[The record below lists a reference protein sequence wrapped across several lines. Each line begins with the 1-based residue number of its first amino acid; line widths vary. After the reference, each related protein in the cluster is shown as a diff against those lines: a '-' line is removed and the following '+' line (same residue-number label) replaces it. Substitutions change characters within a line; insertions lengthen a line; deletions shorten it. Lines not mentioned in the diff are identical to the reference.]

1 VQSKLSFLLLV
12 VIFLDFSQSF
22 GGSYSVGSMSPYL
35 RSIEALLE
43 ENNIPGAALTIVT
56 KDEVVRTYTWGVRDV
71 ELLDLVN
78 NDTVFRIAS
87 MSKTFAG
94 TAIGMLVEGS
104 VLDLDRTVE
113 SFFPGMRLGNGYSH
127 NKITVRHVASQST
140 GLMPHAYS
148 NLLDDGL
155 RFENIKKKVH
165 QIPAVCKPG
174 ICYGYQNVVFSL
186 LQDIVEMTSTTPY
199 SNFLRDNIFE
209 PLGMRSSSVGLQAF
223 LDGDN
228 VSRPHRL
235 VRGKWRTTSTNSAY
249 YSVAAAAG
257 VNATI
262 RDMGVWVRAQ
272 LGAFP
277 QVLSQA
283 MLEEIHDPVVESPIR
298 NYFNRWEG
306 MESAYYGTGWR
317 IFDLFCTRIVH
328 PGGGV
333 RGYRSEMALVPEENI
348 GMVLMINA
356 ESNITNEV
364 VPLFVKH
371 ILSVKD
377 GQEDK
382 LK

>member
-1 VQSKLSFLLLV
+1 MQSKLFSLLIL
-12 VIFLDFSQSF
+12 ITLLNFSQSF
-22 GGSYSVGSMSPYL
+22 GNSPSAESMHSYL
-35 RSIEALLE
+35 RAIEGLLE
-43 ENNIPGAALTIVT
+43 ENSIPGAALTIVS
-56 KDEVVRTYTWGVRDV
+56 KDEVIRTHTWGVRDV
-71 ELLDLVN
+71 ALQDLVN
-78 NDTVFRIAS
+78 NETVFRIAS

-94 TAIGMLVEGS
+94 TAIGMLAERS
-104 VLDLDRTVE
+104 LLDLDRSVE

-127 NKITVRHVASQST
+127 DKITVKHVASQST

-174 ICYGYQNVVFSL
+174 VCYGYQNVVFSL
-186 LQDIVEMTSTTPY
+186 LQDIVETTSTRSY
-199 SNFLRDNIFE
+199 SNFLWDNIFE
-209 PLGMRSSSVGLQAF
+209 PLEMRRSSVGLEAF
-223 LDGDN
+223 IDGDN

-235 VRGKWRTTSTNSAY
+235 VRGQWRTTSTNSAY

-262 RDMGVWVRAQ
+262 NDMGTWVRAQ

-277 QVLSQA
+277 EVLPKEV
-283 MLEEIHDPVVESPIR
+283 LDRIHSPIVESPHR

-306 MESAYYGTGWR
+306 IESAYYGTGWR
-317 IFDLFCTRIVH
+317 IMDMFGKRVIH
-328 PGGGV
+328 HGGGV
-333 RGYRSEMALVPEENI
+333 RGYRSEMAFIPEENI

-356 ESNITNEV
+356 ESNIMNEV

-371 ILSVKD
+371 MLSAKENSW
-377 GQEDK
+377 QK
-382 LK
+382 SK

>member
-1 VQSKLSFLLLV
+1 MVQRKLSFLLLV
-12 VIFLDFSQSF
+12 FIFSNCSQSF
-22 GGSYSVGSMSPYL
+22 GDSYNVGSMDPYL
-35 RSIEALLE
+35 GSIEALLE
-43 ENNIPGAALTIVT
+43 ENDIPGAALTIVT
-56 KDEVVRTYTWGVRDV
+56 KDEVIRTYTWGLRDV
-71 ELLDLVN
+71 ELQDVVN
-78 NDTVFRIAS
+78 DDTVFRIAS

-94 TAIGMLVEGS
+94 TAIGMLVEES
-104 VLDLDRTVE
+104 LLDLDRTVE

-155 RFENIKKKVH
+155 RFENIKMRVH

-174 ICYGYQNVVFSL
+174 VCYGYQNVVFSL
-186 LQDIVEMTSTTPY
+186 LQDVVEMTSTMPY
-199 SNFLRDNIFE
+199 PNFLQANIFE
-209 PLGMRSSSVGLQAF
+209 PLGMRDSSVGLESF

-262 RDMGVWVRAQ
+262 NDMGVWVRAH

-277 QVLSQA
+277 QVLSRA
-283 MLEEIHDPVVESPIR
+283 MLAEIHGPVVESPTR

-317 IFDLFCTRIVH
+317 VFDMFGTRVVH
-328 PGGGV
+328 HGGGV
-333 RGYRSEMALVPEENI
+333 RGYRSEMALVPEEDI

-356 ESNITNEV
+356 ESNIINEV

-371 ILSVKD
+371 ILSVK
-377 GQEDK
+377 GAQEQK
-382 LK
+382 L

>member
-1 VQSKLSFLLLV
+1 MVQRKLSFLLLV
-12 VIFLDFSQSF
+12 FIFSNCSQSF
-22 GGSYSVGSMSPYL
+22 GGSYNVSSMDPYL

-43 ENNIPGAALTIVT
+43 ANDIPGAALTIVT
-56 KDEVVRTYTWGVRDV
+56 KDEVIRTYTWGLRDV
-71 ELLDLVN
+71 ELQDVVN
-78 NDTVFRIAS
+78 DDTVFRIAS

-94 TAIGMLVEGS
+94 TAIGMLVEES
-104 VLDLDRTVE
+104 LLDLDRTVE

-155 RFENIKKKVH
+155 RFENIKMRVH

-174 ICYGYQNVVFSL
+174 LCYGYQNVVFSL
-186 LQDIVEMTSTTPY
+186 LQDVVEMTSTMPY
-199 SNFLRDNIFE
+199 PNFLRANIFE
-209 PLGMRSSSVGLQAF
+209 PLGMRDSSVGLEAF

-262 RDMGVWVRAQ
+262 NDMGVWVRAH

-277 QVLSQA
+277 QVLSRA
-283 MLEEIHDPVVESPIR
+283 MLAEIHGPVVESPTR

-306 MESAYYGTGWR
+306 MESAHYGTGWR
-317 IFDLFCTRIVH
+317 VFDMFGTRVVH
-328 PGGGV
+328 HGGGV
-333 RGYRSEMALVPEENI
+333 RGYRSEMALVPEEDI

-356 ESNITNEV
+356 ESNIINEV

-371 ILSVKD
+371 ILSVK
-377 GQEDK
+377 GG
-382 LK
+382 

>member
-1 VQSKLSFLLLV
+1 MVQRKLSFLLLV
-12 VIFLDFSQSF
+12 FIFSNCSQSF
-22 GGSYSVGSMSPYL
+22 GDSYNVGSMDPYL

-43 ENNIPGAALTIVT
+43 ANDIPGAALTIVT
-56 KDEVVRTYTWGVRDV
+56 KDEVIRTYTWGLRDV
-71 ELLDLVN
+71 ELQDVVN
-78 NDTVFRIAS
+78 DDTVFRIAS

-94 TAIGMLVEGS
+94 TAIGMLVEES
-104 VLDLDRTVE
+104 LLDLDRTVE

-155 RFENIKKKVH
+155 RFENIKMRVH

-174 ICYGYQNVVFSL
+174 VCYGYQNVVFSL
-186 LQDIVEMTSTTPY
+186 LQDVVEMTSTMPY
-199 SNFLRDNIFE
+199 PNFLRANIFE
-209 PLGMRSSSVGLQAF
+209 PLGMRDSSVGLEAF

-262 RDMGVWVRAQ
+262 NDMGVWVRAH

-277 QVLSQA
+277 QVLSRA
-283 MLEEIHDPVVESPIR
+283 MLAEIHGPVVESPTR

-306 MESAYYGTGWR
+306 MESAHYGTGWR
-317 IFDLFCTRIVH
+317 VFDMFGTRVVH
-328 PGGGV
+328 HGGGV
-333 RGYRSEMALVPEENI
+333 RGYRSEMALVPEEDI

-356 ESNITNEV
+356 ESNIINEV

-371 ILSVKD
+371 ILSVKS
-377 GQEDK
+377 GQEQK
-382 LK
+382 L

>member
-1 VQSKLSFLLLV
+1 MQRKLSFLLLV
-12 VIFLDFSQSF
+12 FIFSNCSQSF
-22 GGSYSVGSMSPYL
+22 GDSYNAGSMDPYL
-35 RSIEALLE
+35 GSIEALLE
-43 ENNIPGAALTIVT
+43 ENDIPGAALTIVT
-56 KDEVVRTYTWGVRDV
+56 KDEVIRTYTWGLRDV
-71 ELLDLVN
+71 ELQDVVN
-78 NDTVFRIAS
+78 DDTVFRIAS

-94 TAIGMLVEGS
+94 TAIGMLVEES
-104 VLDLDRTVE
+104 LLDLDRTVE

-155 RFENIKKKVH
+155 RFENIKMRVH

-174 ICYGYQNVVFSL
+174 VCYGYQNVVFSL
-186 LQDIVEMTSTTPY
+186 LQDVVEMTSTMPY
-199 SNFLRDNIFE
+199 PNFLQANIFE
-209 PLGMRSSSVGLQAF
+209 PLGMRDSSVGLESF

-262 RDMGVWVRAQ
+262 NDMGVWVRAH

-277 QVLSQA
+277 QVLSRA
-283 MLEEIHDPVVESPIR
+283 MLAEIHGPVVESPTR

-317 IFDLFCTRIVH
+317 VFDMFGTRVVH
-328 PGGGV
+328 HGGGV
-333 RGYRSEMALVPEENI
+333 RGYRSEMALVPEEDI

-356 ESNITNEV
+356 ESNIINEV

-371 ILSVKD
+371 ILSVK
-377 GQEDK
+377 GAQEQK
-382 LK
+382 L

>member
-1 VQSKLSFLLLV
+1 
-12 VIFLDFSQSF
+12 
-22 GGSYSVGSMSPYL
+22 
-35 RSIEALLE
+35 
-43 ENNIPGAALTIVT
+43 
-56 KDEVVRTYTWGVRDV
+56 
-71 ELLDLVN
+71 
-78 NDTVFRIAS
+78 

-94 TAIGMLVEGS
+94 TAIGMLVEES
-104 VLDLDRTVE
+104 LLDLDRTVE

-155 RFENIKKKVH
+155 RFENIKMRVH

-174 ICYGYQNVVFSL
+174 VCYGYQNVVFSL
-186 LQDIVEMTSTTPY
+186 LQDVVEMTSTTPY
-199 SNFLRDNIFE
+199 PNFLRANIFE
-209 PLGMRSSSVGLQAF
+209 PLGMRDSSVGLEAF

-262 RDMGVWVRAQ
+262 NDMGVWVRAH

-277 QVLSQA
+277 QVLSRA
-283 MLEEIHDPVVESPIR
+283 MLAEIHGPVVESPTR
-298 NYFNRWEG
+298 NYFNQWEG
-306 MESAYYGTGWR
+306 MESAHYGTGWR
-317 IFDLFCTRIVH
+317 VFDMFGTRVVH
-328 PGGGV
+328 HGGGV
-333 RGYRSEMALVPEENI
+333 RGYRSEMALIPEEDI

-356 ESNITNEV
+356 ESNIINEV

-371 ILSVKD
+371 ILSVKS
-377 GQEDK
+377 GQEQK
-382 LK
+382 P

>member
-1 VQSKLSFLLLV
+1 MVQRKLSFLLLV
-12 VIFLDFSQSF
+12 FIFSNCSQSF
-22 GGSYSVGSMSPYL
+22 GDSYNVGSMDPYL

-43 ENNIPGAALTIVT
+43 ANDIPGAALTIVT
-56 KDEVVRTYTWGVRDV
+56 KDEVIRTYTWGLRDV
-71 ELLDLVN
+71 ELQDVVN
-78 NDTVFRIAS
+78 DDTVFRIAS

-94 TAIGMLVEGS
+94 TAIGMLVEDS
-104 VLDLDRTVE
+104 LLDLDRTVE

-148 NLLDDGL
+148 NLLDNGL
-155 RFENIKKKVH
+155 RFENIKMRVH

-174 ICYGYQNVVFSL
+174 VCYGYQNVVFSL
-186 LQDIVEMTSTTPY
+186 LQDVVEMTSTMPY
-199 SNFLRDNIFE
+199 PNFLRANIFE
-209 PLGMRSSSVGLQAF
+209 PLGMRDSSVGLEAF

-262 RDMGVWVRAQ
+262 NDMGVWVRAH

-277 QVLSQA
+277 QVLSRA
-283 MLEEIHDPVVESPIR
+283 MLAEIHGPVVESPTR

-306 MESAYYGTGWR
+306 MESAHYGTGWR
-317 IFDLFCTRIVH
+317 VFDMFGTRVVH
-328 PGGGV
+328 HGGGV
-333 RGYRSEMALVPEENI
+333 RGYRSEMALVPEEDI

-356 ESNITNEV
+356 ESNIINEV

-371 ILSVKD
+371 ILSVKG
-377 GQEDK
+377 GQEQK
-382 LK
+382 L

>member
-1 VQSKLSFLLLV
+1 MVQRKLSFLLLV
-12 VIFLDFSQSF
+12 FIFSNCSQSF
-22 GGSYSVGSMSPYL
+22 GDSYNVGSMDPYL

-43 ENNIPGAALTIVT
+43 ANDIPGAALTIVT
-56 KDEVVRTYTWGVRDV
+56 KDEVIRTYTWGLRDV
-71 ELLDLVN
+71 ELQDVVN
-78 NDTVFRIAS
+78 DDTVFRIAS

-94 TAIGMLVEGS
+94 TAIGMLVEES
-104 VLDLDRTVE
+104 LLDLDRTVE

-155 RFENIKKKVH
+155 RFENIKMRVH

-174 ICYGYQNVVFSL
+174 VCYGYQNVVFSL
-186 LQDIVEMTSTTPY
+186 LQDVVEMTSTTPY
-199 SNFLRDNIFE
+199 PNFLRANIFE
-209 PLGMRSSSVGLQAF
+209 PLGMRDSSVGLEAF

-262 RDMGVWVRAQ
+262 NDMGVWVRAH

-277 QVLSQA
+277 QVLSRA
-283 MLEEIHDPVVESPIR
+283 MLAEIHGPVVESPTR

-306 MESAYYGTGWR
+306 MESAHYGTGWR
-317 IFDLFCTRIVH
+317 VFDMFGTRVVH
-328 PGGGV
+328 HGGGV
-333 RGYRSEMALVPEENI
+333 RGYRSEMALIPEEDI

-356 ESNITNEV
+356 ESNIINEV

-371 ILSVKD
+371 ILSVKS
-377 GQEDK
+377 GQEQK
-382 LK
+382 L

>member
-1 VQSKLSFLLLV
+1 MVQRKLSFLLLV
-12 VIFLDFSQSF
+12 FIFSNCSQSF
-22 GGSYSVGSMSPYL
+22 GDSYNVGSMDPYL

-43 ENNIPGAALTIVT
+43 ANDIPGAALTIVT
-56 KDEVVRTYTWGVRDV
+56 KDEVIRTYTWGLRDV
-71 ELLDLVN
+71 ELQDVVN
-78 NDTVFRIAS
+78 DDTVFRIAS

-94 TAIGMLVEGS
+94 TAIGMLVEES
-104 VLDLDRTVE
+104 LLDLDRTVE

-155 RFENIKKKVH
+155 RFENIKMRVH

-174 ICYGYQNVVFSL
+174 VCYGYQNVVFSL
-186 LQDIVEMTSTTPY
+186 LQDVVEMTSTTPY
-199 SNFLRDNIFE
+199 PNFLRANIFE
-209 PLGMRSSSVGLQAF
+209 PLGMRDSSVGLEAF

-262 RDMGVWVRAQ
+262 NDMGVWVRAH

-277 QVLSQA
+277 QVLSRA
-283 MLEEIHDPVVESPIR
+283 MLAEIHGPVVESPTR

-306 MESAYYGTGWR
+306 MESAHYGTGWR
-317 IFDLFCTRIVH
+317 VFDMFGTRVVH
-328 PGGGV
+328 HGGGV
-333 RGYRSEMALVPEENI
+333 RGYRSEMALVPEEDI

-356 ESNITNEV
+356 ESNIINEV

-371 ILSVKD
+371 ILSVKS
-377 GQEDK
+377 GQEQK
-382 LK
+382 L

>member
-1 VQSKLSFLLLV
+1 MQSKLSLLLLV
-12 VIFLDFSQSF
+12 IMFLNFSQSF
-22 GGSYSVGSMSPYL
+22 GGSYNVASMSPYI
-35 RSIEALLE
+35 RSIEALLK
-43 ENNIPGAALTIVT
+43 ENDIPGAALTIVA

-71 ELLDLVN
+71 ELQDLVN
-78 NDTVFRIAS
+78 DDTVFRIAS

-94 TAIGMLVEGS
+94 TAIGMLVEES
-104 VLDLDRTVE
+104 LLDLDRTVE

-127 NKITVRHVASQST
+127 NTITVRHVASQST

-155 RFENIKKKVH
+155 RFENIKMKVH

-174 ICYGYQNVVFSL
+174 VCYGYQNVVFSL
-186 LQDIVEMTSTTPY
+186 LQDIVETTSTMPY
-199 SNFLRDNIFE
+199 SNFLRGNIFE
-209 PLGMRSSSVGLQAF
+209 PLGMRDSSVGLEAF

-235 VRGKWRTTSTNSAY
+235 VQGRWRTTSTNSAY

-262 RDMGVWVRAQ
+262 NDMGVWVRAH

-277 QVLSQA
+277 EVLSRA
-283 MLEEIHDPVVESPIR
+283 MLEEIHVPVVESSTR

-317 IFDLFCTRIVH
+317 VFDMFGTRVIH
-328 PGGGV
+328 HGGGV
-333 RGYRSEMALVPEENI
+333 RGFRSEMALIPKENI

-356 ESNITNEV
+356 ESNIMNEV

-371 ILSVKD
+371 ILSVK
-377 GQEDK
+377 GGKEEK
-382 LK
+382 LN

>member
-1 VQSKLSFLLLV
+1 MQSKLSFLLLV

-262 RDMGVWVRAQ
+262 RDMGVWVRAH

-277 QVLSQA
+277 KVLSQA
-283 MLEEIHDPVVESPIR
+283 MIEEIHDPVVESPIR

-317 IFDLFCTRIVH
+317 VFDMFGTRVVH
-328 PGGGV
+328 HGGGV

-356 ESNITNEV
+356 ESNIMNEV